1 MYRATWFDQLNL
13 HRFGIRDLHWNNE
26 DHVVAITV
34 VQQCWRQLVEAKAMN
49 SFRMCNLQSRD
60 YSNAIWYSHAIT
72 TAMVQSVY
80 CKIYTGLVAIGT

>member
-1 MYRATWFDQLNL
+1 MVWQIDSAAFL
-13 HRFGIRDLHWNNE
+13 HPWRVFEKKSDNA
-26 DHVVAITV
+26 VASTV
-34 VQQCWRQLVEAKAMN
+34 VKQRWRQHVEATAMN

-60 YSNAIWYSHAIT
+60 YSYAIWYIHAIT